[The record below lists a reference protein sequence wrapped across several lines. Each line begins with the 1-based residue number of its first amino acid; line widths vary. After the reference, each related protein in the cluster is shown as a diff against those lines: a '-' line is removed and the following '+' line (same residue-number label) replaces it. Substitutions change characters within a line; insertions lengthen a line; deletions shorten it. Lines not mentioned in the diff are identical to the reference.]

1 MEMKECSI
9 IKRNVKDSLFLSFF
23 SEKNNVLDLYREMH
37 PEDTVSTIDDLSI
50 RTIKRV
56 LVKGYTNDLGFSVG
70 NRFICL
76 VEAQSYYLK
85 SMQIRTF
92 FYLANSYQ
100 NYLEDNGLS
109 LYNIKEED
117 VPEWEAYVVSTGRK
131 GGVFKLSGFKNNL
144 FDDSS
149 MEAVPE
155 KGGNLLREYI

>member
-9 IKRNVKDSLFLSFF
+9 IKRNFKDSLFLSFF

-100 NYLEDNGLS
+100 NYLED
-109 LYNIKEED
+109 K
-117 VPEWEAYVVSTGRK
+117 AYRSTISRRKTFRSGRRTSSAP
-131 GGVFKLSGFKNNL
+131 GAREGFSSYP
-144 FDDSS
+144 DSNS
-149 MEAVPE
+149 
-155 KGGNLLREYI
+155 NSRF